1 MDIETSFHNK
11 IAIVKFACEVYAVIE
26 HNTFEEQNNQIVEK
40 QNCSKIYYGE
50 NNKNLE
56 DYLKTDEMQYIA
68 KYLVHLSANGEINVR
83 KASSCEIIAE
93 FSPKYSEN
101 EIFDDIM
108 CQRDLLAECE
118 YTNINSKFVIAMGG
132 LIYSRIDIP
141 ENSVSITFVDKSP
154 ANIEIEWPVATPI
167 HAIDD
172 DDSLIKQNNKECDVL
187 AHPNVVIT
195 QLSDVISQLNNI
207 IAQPN
212 NANLQL
218 NNVIAQ
224 LNNVLAQTKSTP
236 GQKNNMSAQ
245 LTNVPAQTD
254 NTPEQTNNVPA
265 QTDNTPEQT
274 NNVPAQTDNTPGQ
287 LTNVPVQPNISYHV
301 IRNTYQP
308 GMNYHYG
315 YSYY

>member
-1 MDIETSFHNK
+1 
-11 IAIVKFACEVYAVIE
+11 
-26 HNTFEEQNNQIVEK
+26 
-40 QNCSKIYYGE
+40 
-50 NNKNLE
+50 LE

-195 QLSDVISQLNNI
+195 QLSDVISQLNN
-207 IAQPN
+207 
-212 NANLQL
+212 
-218 NNVIAQ
+218 
-224 LNNVLAQTKSTP
+224 VLAQTKSTP